1 MGIILITMKIPMPT
15 VTESLDELY
24 TKLHKERRAAVK
36 RRIHMLVLI
45 KEGKTRTR
53 KALAEYLSVHR
64 NTIREWSTTYE
75 SAGFTA
81 LLQMKSP
88 GAPSGQRSLPENVLA
103 ALRERLKNTSGF
115 GSYVELQTWLRETH
129 DVSIRYK
136 TLHRIVR
143 YQLQAKPKI
152 PRRSHEKKN
161 NAEEAAF
168 RVELPDKLKALMPK
182 QIHPAGNQNI
192 RFLTQDESRLGLM
205 PTTRRRITAKGVK
218 PIQKVQFQFE
228 SYYLYG
234 AVDPMTGEGF
244 FLELPW
250 LNGIC
255 FQTFVDEL
263 SAFYREDFMI
273 MLLDNASAHRAKKL
287 VMPDNI
293 ALLPLP
299 PYCPELNPIE
309 RLWQYIKSRIDFA
322 LHKTLEALK
331 QNVADI
337 LKDQCTDSVVA
348 SLTGYSY
355 IVDAVAALMH
365 S

>member
-1 MGIILITMKIPMPT
+1 MPN
-15 VTESLDELY
+15 VKGSLDELY
-24 TKLHKERRAAVK
+24 SKLHKERRAAVK

-45 KEGKTRTR
+45 KEGKYGTR
-53 KALAEYLSVHR
+53 KAVAKHLSVHR
-64 NTIREWSTTYE
+64 NTIRDWLTKYE
-75 SAGFTA
+75 SGGFTA
-81 LLQMKSP
+81 LLEIKPP
-88 GAPSGQRSLPENVLA
+88 GAPSGQRSLPKNVLS
-103 ALRERLKNTSGF
+103 ALRKCLKDTSGF
-115 GSYVELQTWLRETH
+115 GSYVELQTWLKETH

-161 NAEEAAF
+161 DAEEAAF
-168 RVELPDKLKALMPK
+168 REEFPDKLKGLVEE
-182 QIHPAGNQNI
+182 QVHLRDTQNI

-205 PTTRRRITAKGVK
+205 PTTRRRITAKGIK

-234 AVDPMTGEGF
+234 AVDPLTGESF

-255 FQTFVDEL
+255 FQAFLSEL
-263 SAFYREDFMI
+263 SAFYRDDFMI
-273 MLLDNASAHRAKKL
+273 MLTDNASAHKAKKL
-287 VMPDNI
+287 IMPDNI

-309 RLWQYIKSRIDFA
+309 RLWQYIKSKIDFT

-337 LKDQCTDSVVA
+337 LKEKCTDPVVA
-348 SLTGYSY
+348 SITGYSY
-355 IVDAVAALMH
+355 IVNAVVALMH

>member
-1 MGIILITMKIPMPT
+1 MKIPMPN
-15 VTESLDELY
+15 VKESLDELY
-24 TKLHKERRAAVK
+24 PKLHKERRAAVK

-45 KEGKTRTR
+45 KESKRGTR
-53 KALAEYLSVHR
+53 KAVAKYLAVHR
-64 NTIREWSTTYE
+64 NTIGDWLSIYE
-75 SAGFTA
+75 SDGLTA
-81 LLQMKSP
+81 LLEIKSP
-88 GAPSGQRSLPENVLA
+88 GAPSGQRSLPKNVLA
-103 ALRERLKNTSGF
+103 ALMERLKDTSGF
-115 GSYVELQTWLRETH
+115 GSYIELQAWLKETH
-129 DVSIRYK
+129 DVSVGYK

-161 NAEEAAF
+161 DAEEAEF
-168 RVELPDKLKALMPK
+168 REEFPHKLKALIEE
-182 QIHPAGNQNI
+182 QVHLADTQNI

-205 PTTRRRITAKGVK
+205 PTTRRRITAKGIK

-234 AVDPMTGEGF
+234 AVEPLTGESF

-255 FQTFVDEL
+255 FQAFLSEL
-263 SAFYREDFMI
+263 SAFYRDDFMI
-273 MLLDNASAHRAKKL
+273 MLTDNASAHKAKKL
-287 VMPDNI
+287 IMPDNI

-309 RLWQYIKSRIDFA
+309 RLWQYIKSQIDFT

-337 LKDQCTDSVVA
+337 LKEKCTDPVVA
-348 SLTGYSY
+348 SITGYSY
-355 IVDAVAALMH
+355 IVNAVVALMH

>member
-1 MGIILITMKIPMPT
+1 MPT
-15 VTESLDELY
+15 IKETLDELY
-24 TKLHKERRAAVK
+24 SKLHKERRAAVK

-45 KEGKTRTR
+45 KEVKRRTR
-53 KALAEYLSVHR
+53 KAVAKYLAVHR
-64 NTIREWSTTYE
+64 NTIRDWLTTYE
-75 SAGFTA
+75 SDGLTA
-81 LLQMKSP
+81 LLQIKSP
-88 GAPSGQRSLPENVLA
+88 GAPSGQRSLPENLLA
-103 ALRERLKNTSGF
+103 ALNERLKDTSGF
-115 GSYVELQTWLRETH
+115 GSYIELQKWLRETH
-129 DVSIRYK
+129 NASIGYK

-161 NAEEAAF
+161 DAEEAAF
-168 RVELPDKLKALMPK
+168 REGFPDKLKELI
-182 QIHPAGNQNI
+182 QEHVHLTETQNI

-205 PTTRRRITAKGVK
+205 PTTRRRITSKGIK
-218 PIQKVQFQFE
+218 PIQKVQFQFK

-234 AVDPMTGEGF
+234 AVEPLTGESF
-244 FLELPW
+244 FLDLPW

-255 FQTFVDEL
+255 FQVFLNEL
-263 SAFYREDFMI
+263 STFYRDDFMI
-273 MLLDNASAHRAKKL
+273 MLIDNASAHKAKKL

-293 ALLPLP
+293 VLLPLP

-309 RLWQYIKSRIDFA
+309 RLWQYIKSRIDFT

-337 LKDQCTDSVVA
+337 LKEKCTDPVVA
-348 SLTGYSY
+348 SITGYSY
-355 IVDAVAALMH
+355 IVDAVVALMH

>member
-1 MGIILITMKIPMPT
+1 MKKAMPIIK
-15 VTESLDELY
+15 ESLDELY
-24 TKLHKERRAAVK
+24 SKLHKERRAAVK

-45 KEGKTRTR
+45 KEGKRGTR
-53 KALAEYLSVHR
+53 KAVAKYLAVHR
-64 NTIREWSTTYE
+64 NTIGDWLSKYE
-75 SAGFTA
+75 SDGLTA
-81 LLQMKSP
+81 LLEIKSP
-88 GAPSGQRSLPENVLA
+88 GAPSGQRSLPKNVLV
-103 ALRERLKNTSGF
+103 ALNERLEDTTGF
-115 GSYVELQTWLRETH
+115 GSYIELQTWLRETH
-129 DVSIRYK
+129 DVSIRYN
-136 TLHRIVR
+136 HRIVR

-161 NAEEAAF
+161 DAEEAAF
-168 RVELPDKLKALMPK
+168 REEFPDKLKALID
-182 QIHPAGNQNI
+182 QQVHLTEIQNI

-228 SYYLYG
+228 NYYLYG
-234 AVDPMTGEGF
+234 AVEPLTGESF

-250 LNGIC
+250 LNGVC
-255 FQTFVDEL
+255 FQLFLNEL
-263 SAFYREDFMI
+263 STFYTDDFMI
-273 MLLDNASAHRAKKL
+273 MLIDNASAHKAKEL

-309 RLWQYIKSRIDFA
+309 RLWQYIKSKIDFA

-337 LKDQCTDSVVA
+337 LKQKCTDSVVA
-348 SLTGYSY
+348 SITGYSY
-355 IVDAVAALMH
+355 IVDAVVALMH

>member
-1 MGIILITMKIPMPT
+1 MPN
-15 VTESLDELY
+15 VKESLDELY
-24 TKLHKERRAAVK
+24 SKLHKERRAAVK

-45 KEGKTRTR
+45 KEGKYRTR
-53 KALAEYLSVHR
+53 KAVAKYLAVHR
-64 NTIREWSTTYE
+64 NTIRDWITIYE
-75 SAGFTA
+75 SVGFTT
-81 LLQMKSP
+81 LLQITSP

-103 ALRERLKNTSGF
+103 ALCERLEDTSGF
-115 GSYVELQTWLRETH
+115 DSYIELQAWLKETH
-129 DVSIRYK
+129 DVSIGYK

-161 NAEEAAF
+161 DAEEAAF
-168 RVELPDKLKALMPK
+168 REEFPDKLKALIEE
-182 QIHPAGNQNI
+182 QVHLADTQNI

-205 PTTRRRITAKGVK
+205 PTTRRRITAKGIK

-234 AVDPMTGEGF
+234 AVEPLTGESF

-250 LNGIC
+250 LNGVC
-255 FQTFVDEL
+255 FQAFLNEL
-263 SAFYREDFMI
+263 SAFHRDDFMI
-273 MLLDNASAHRAKKL
+273 MLIDNASAHKAKKL
-287 VMPDNI
+287 IMPDNI
-293 ALLPLP
+293 SLLPLP

-309 RLWQYIKSRIDFA
+309 RLWQYIKSKIDFT

-337 LKDQCTDSVVA
+337 LKEKCTDPVVA
-348 SLTGYSY
+348 SITGYSY
-355 IVDAVAALMH
+355 IVDAVVALMH

>member
-1 MGIILITMKIPMPT
+1 
-15 VTESLDELY
+15 
-24 TKLHKERRAAVK
+24 
-36 RRIHMLVLI
+36 MLVLI
-45 KEGKTRTR
+45 KEGEYRTR
-53 KALAEYLSVHR
+53 KAVAKYLAVHR
-64 NTIREWSTTYE
+64 NTIRDWITIYE
-75 SAGFTA
+75 SVGFTT
-81 LLQMKSP
+81 LLQITSP

-103 ALRERLKNTSGF
+103 ALCERLEDTSGF
-115 GSYVELQTWLRETH
+115 GSYIELQAWLKETH
-129 DVSIRYK
+129 DVSIGYK

-161 NAEEAAF
+161 DAEEAAF
-168 RVELPDKLKALMPK
+168 REEFPDKLKALIEE
-182 QIHPAGNQNI
+182 QVHLADTQNI

-205 PTTRRRITAKGVK
+205 PTTRRRITAKGIK

-234 AVDPMTGEGF
+234 AVEPLTGESF

-250 LNGIC
+250 LNGVC
-255 FQTFVDEL
+255 FQAFLNEL
-263 SAFYREDFMI
+263 SAFHRDDFMI
-273 MLLDNASAHRAKKL
+273 MLIDNASAHKAKKL
-287 VMPDNI
+287 IMPDNI
-293 ALLPLP
+293 SLLPLP

-309 RLWQYIKSRIDFA
+309 RLWQYIKSKIDFT

-337 LKDQCTDSVVA
+337 LKEKCTDPVVA
-348 SLTGYSY
+348 SITGYSY
-355 IVDAVAALMH
+355 IVDAVVALMH

>member
-1 MGIILITMKIPMPT
+1 MNIPMPDVKET
-15 VTESLDELY
+15 LDELY
-24 TKLHKERRAAVK
+24 TKLRKERKAAVK

-45 KEGKTRTR
+45 KEGKRSTR
-53 KALAEYLSVHR
+53 KAVAKYLAVHR
-64 NTIREWSTTYE
+64 NTIRDWLTIYE
-75 SAGFTA
+75 SGGFTA
-81 LLQMKSP
+81 LLQIKSP
-88 GAPSGQRSLPENVLA
+88 GAPSGQRSLPKNVLS
-103 ALRERLKNTSGF
+103 ALGERLKDTSGF
-115 GSYVELQTWLRETH
+115 GSYVELQTWLMETH
-129 DVSIRYK
+129 SVIIKYK

-161 NAEEAAF
+161 DAEEAAF
-168 RVELPDKLKALMPK
+168 REEFPDKLKALIEEHVHLTGM
-182 QIHPAGNQNI
+182 QNI

-205 PTTRRRITAKGVK
+205 PTTRRRITAKGIK

-234 AVDPMTGEGF
+234 AVEPLTGESF
-244 FLELPW
+244 FLELPG
-250 LNGIC
+250 LNGVC
-255 FQTFVDEL
+255 FQVFLNEL
-263 SAFYREDFMI
+263 STFYRDDFII
-273 MLLDNASAHRAKKL
+273 MLIDNASAHTAKKL

-293 ALLPLP
+293 VLLPLP

-309 RLWQYIKSRIDFA
+309 RLWQYIKSKIEFT

-337 LKDQCTDSVVA
+337 LKEKCTDPIVA
-348 SLTGYSY
+348 SITGYSY
-355 IVDAVAALMH
+355 IVDAVVALMH